1 MKEPCLAQKLN
12 LQNIRVKINWILV
25 RSVICDEGIFHTR
38 RKHLDDRI
46 ISLTGAVCALLIS
59 ITLHAL
65 LKCSFQAMKV

>member
-1 MKEPCLAQKLN
+1 MKEPCLALKLN
-12 LQNIRVKINWILV
+12 LQNIRVNINWILV
-25 RSVICDEGIFHTR
+25 RSVICDEDIFHTC

-65 LKCSFQAMKV
+65 LKCSYQAMKV